1 VAGGGLDGAGWQG
14 ARCPSGRWEVEPLY
28 GASWDRWDRGPRV
41 LRRWHLVVAV
51 LAALV
56 IGILIGA
63 TARGDDTA
71 TRTPLTVAAAPTT
84 STTAATVPAAT
95 SAPAPPSTRPP
106 GEVRVLV
113 LNGAL
118 QGGVAGAVTQALADR
133 GYVMAPPGDIAQ
145 HPQTTVYERG
155 GAEADCEAVRAA
167 VSELRG
173 QPAVAVPLLDPAQ
186 IPGAAG
192 MDCVVVIGRALAA
205 LA

>member
-1 VAGGGLDGAGWQG
+1 VG
-14 ARCPSGRWEVEPLY
+14 PLY
-28 GASWDRWDRGPRV
+28 GAWDSRWDRGPRQ

-51 LAALV
+51 LGALL

-63 TARGDDTA
+63 TARGDDST

-84 STTAATVPAAT
+84 STTAAT
-95 SAPAPPSTRPP
+95 APPETTATAPPATRAP

-118 QGGVAGAVTQALADR
+118 EGGVAGVVSQALAGQ
-133 GYVMAPPGDIAQ
+133 GYVMAPPGDVAQ
-145 HPQTTVYERG
+145 HPQNTVYVRT

-173 QPAVAVPLLDPAQ
+173 QPAVTVPLLDPPQ
-186 IPGAAG
+186 IPGSDG
-192 MDCVVVIGRALAA
+192 MDCIVVIGRALA
-205 LA
+205 